1 MSHDEDESAG
11 DNSRKGL
18 VQNYERETYIDE
30 VEGPEYMEHQD
41 PNQLLNDLI
50 NEIDEKPQVK
60 KSKWNVPPISIPTDS
75 NSIQM

>member
-41 PNQLLNDLI
+41 PN
-50 NEIDEKPQVK
+50 
-60 KSKWNVPPISIPTDS
+60 
-75 NSIQM
+75 